1 MVNTNWFQDEEWWK
15 KYLATQIYSMWKEET
30 DNEKKEEIKKGLEEH
45 LKTIDDFNLVSSYDI
60 LSYLKVLGK
69 EELKTI
75 YIKNA
80 DGSESAAFELI
91 KDQIDSKD
99 ATLNKDGGLIHLLQH
114 KALLEAYKLAHQG
127 DKDFD
132 EAKINEQIKKAK
144 ESIET
149 ALGQVEVSSINDV
162 LAQHYDNAEKSGAIE
177 EISSNA
183 KDSFLAELAKANG
196 WDLVDGKKIESN
208 DNALNT
214 AIGTLEVY
222 NSNGELNDIYSEC
235 KELLDKVKYE
245 FPSGTSKNVQEA
257 QTKAY
262 NKLLLANATRRAT
275 LELLKD
281 RSLLDDA
288 KTNEA
293 VLAKFKSMVAQQFE
307 RGVVLVGLAGN
318 PKNSVL
324 MQNIKRDKNGNVI
337 YDDGS
342 DKTIASDIQ
351 KILKGETKLSAGA
364 INVDTWWLE
373 NIELPK
379 AENIIKSKTDINKL
393 TFLDKVKKAGA
404 AAWDNVAR
412 KGGFKKIL
420 NNLVMFGGAAALMA
434 SPSGLAIATGA
445 AIYAGWT
452 TVNAWVMPIKDA
464 LDQEARNKNIKSL
477 KDRYKYIKENWTRA
491 KKAKYDEK
499 DFTKRAKWRTAEGLV
514 IGGLSGGMSAILGA
528 GTWLGTFA
536 RQGTMATSKGG
547 LFFRSLFNRKSA
559 KKDIEKNGISV
570 QKLQNLQADERYV
583 KQDAIAFA
591 AVGVGAVIGDGIKYD
606 FQNNGVISRTYT
618 DIKEAIGDFKENLQV
633 RTSGSENQILNDIN
647 KEKTLTLHDSVKN
660 NERIV
665 SEASKI
671 KAKIVTGENGAQTV
685 LAVDEAGQPISVQ
698 YNAATGEYLVGG
710 KVIAQNG
717 DGGIKLASDTYQ
729 MNKAS
734 EIQAKIVTGENGAQ
748 TVLAVDEAGRPIFV
762 QYNAATGE
770 YLVGGKVIAQNGD
783 GGIKLASDAQING
796 NIEPHAT
803 NVFQP
808 YRDDATGKIV
818 WKEPETE
825 NGITTTYMQDAQGRN
840 YVRYE
845 GLNTEHKPSEST
857 YASLV
862 NNINKK
868 GNINFDFKDAEGNPV
883 SFEDAVATMR
893 TNLEGAN
900 YLPDGMSKEQAIFLA
915 MMRARYIGKTD
926 ILQDILC
933 GENLDNLKNTLT
945 AQASLYAT
953 NPGYI
958 GTLITDEPLQTWV
971 GPTSKLELCQNST
984 PEQTNGTDIDLQGV
998 KNYNVDF
1005 EDPYAELTSTY
1016 SSPRNNIQVD
1026 LDSLEDAEVMY
1037 GDKVNFTTGLRDNEI
1052 TINNGTITGDFE
1064 LVYHATHDIKDI
1076 INNLTEPTSVTIA
1089 DDGVTTI
1096 VYEFEKGKTVS
1107 VVLDNASEEGVR
1119 TGHFLIGGKE
1129 VILDNESS
1137 KLMSQKLSES
1147 STLGDYYS
1155 SVENDN
1161 VYENVPEGHE
1171 RVGRRIENIAKRQEG
1186 PVVSDSTM
1194 PVDPNPATFTSTK
1207 LEEIK
1212 SKGEFVCIGKKGGR
1226 YILQINNVDGATKGS
1241 APDLTHLNM
1250 DDATTTFT
1258 NSNDGIYK
1266 VTITTK
1272 DSKELVV
1279 SYNSTN
1285 NTSMATMNGK
1295 LVLLDTQTCSQVQN
1309 ISYDKL
1315 VNNGV
1320 EVREVKLDTPFT
1332 TKVKQAIETYRSHQ
1346 PVMQN
1351 STNTR

>member
-132 EAKINEQIKKAK
+132 EAKIDEQIKKAK

-177 EISSNA
+177 EISLNA

-235 KELLDKVKYE
+235 KELLNKVKYE

-452 TVNAWVMPIKDA
+452 TVNAWIMPIKDA

-647 KEKTLTLHDSVKN
+647 EEKTLTLHDSVKN

-671 KAKIVTGENGAQTV
+671 
-685 LAVDEAGQPISVQ
+685 
-698 YNAATGEYLVGG
+698 
-710 KVIAQNG
+710 
-717 DGGIKLASDTYQ
+717 
-729 MNKAS
+729 
-734 EIQAKIVTGENGAQ
+734 QAKIVTGENGVQ

-808 YRDDATGKIV
+808 YRDDATGMTV
-818 WKEPETE
+818 WKEPETK
-825 NGITTTYMQDAQGRN
+825 NGITATYMQDAQGRN

-915 MMRARYIGKTD
+915 MMRARYTGNKD

-953 NPGYI
+953 NPGHI
-958 GTLITDEPLQTWV
+958 GRLITDRPLQTWV

-1016 SSPRNNIQVD
+1016 SSQRNNIQVD
-1026 LDSLEDAEVMY
+1026 LDSLEGAEVMY

-1052 TINNGTITGDFE
+1052 TINNKTITGDFE
-1064 LVYHATHDIKDI
+1064 LVYHATHDIKNI

-1137 KLMSQKLSES
+1137 ILMSKKLSES

-1171 RVGRRIENIAKRQEG
+1171 RVGRRIENIADRQEG

-1226 YILQINNVDGATKGS
+1226 YILQINGVDGATRGS

-1258 NSNDGIYK
+1258 DSNDGIYK

-1320 EVREVKLDTPFT
+1320 EVGEVKLDTPFT
-1332 TKVKQAIETYRSHQ
+1332 TKVKQAIETYRNHQ

-1351 STNTR
+1351 STNAR